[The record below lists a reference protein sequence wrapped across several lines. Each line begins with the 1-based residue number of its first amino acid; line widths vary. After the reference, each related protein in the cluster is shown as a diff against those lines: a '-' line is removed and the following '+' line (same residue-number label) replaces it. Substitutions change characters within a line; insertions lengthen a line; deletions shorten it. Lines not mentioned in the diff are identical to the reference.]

1 MVNKFENKIINIH
14 PSLIPSFCG
23 DGMYGIKVHQ
33 KALEYGVKVSG
44 CTVHFVDESTDSGPI
59 IIQKSVPVFAE
70 DTAEIL
76 QKEF

>member
-1 MVNKFENKIINIH
+1 
-14 PSLIPSFCG
+14 
-23 DGMYGIKVHQ
+23 MYGIKVHQ
-33 KALEYGVKVSG
+33 KALEYGVKISG
-44 CTVHFVDESTDSGPI
+44 CTVHFVDEGTDSGPI